1 MNLYQSLLRPLFFK
15 LDAEQAHEAVI
26 ASLKIASTAPWLLR
40 SLVPLMLGARPS
52 APCSV
57 AGIDFPHPI
66 GLAAGMDK
74 NGVALPA
81 WEALGFGFVE
91 VGTITAHA
99 QPGNPKP
106 RLFRFPEQDALI
118 NRLGFNNDGAAV
130 IARRLSLLK
139 EKECWPRIPVG
150 LNIGKSRI
158 TPAAEA
164 AQDYLASYRQ
174 LRGLGD
180 YYVINVSSPNTPG
193 LRDLQAKEALA
204 TIVKTLRDAEG
215 TMSQPLFVKVAPD
228 LAEED
233 LIAIVQLAEEEKLSG
248 LIATNTTLDHHSI
261 PSDYDQTGGLS
272 GAPLRVRS
280 LQALKVIRAH
290 TQLPIIAS
298 GGINNAQVASERL
311 EAGASLLQIYTAFVY
326 QGPMILRKLE
336 PVLTSFCNEGRSH
349 RQPAT

>member
-1 MNLYQSLLRPLFFK
+1 VNLYRSIFRPLFFQ
-15 LDAEQAHEAVI
+15 LDAERAHEIVI
-26 ASLKIASTAPWLLR
+26 ESLKISSAIPWLLQ
-40 SLVPLMLGARPS
+40 PLTDLICGARPS
-52 APCSV
+52 APCCV
-57 AGIDFPHPI
+57 AGINFPHPI

-74 NGVALPA
+74 NGVALLA

-106 RLFRFPEQDALI
+106 RLFRFPEQEALI
-118 NRLGFNNDGAAV
+118 NRLGFNNEGAATV
-130 IARRLSLLK
+130 ARRLILLK
-139 EKECWPRIPVG
+139 EKGRWPRIPIG
-150 LNIGKSRI
+150 INIGKSRI
-158 TPAAEA
+158 TPTEEA
-164 AQDYLASYRQ
+164 AQDYLTSYQQ

-204 TIVKTLRDAEG
+204 KIVKTLRDAAIAE
-215 TMSQPLFVKVAPD
+215 PLFVKVAPD

-261 PSDYDQTGGLS
+261 PSSLDQIGGLS
-272 GAPLRVRS
+272 GSPLRARS
-280 LQALKVIRAH
+280 LQALKTIRTQ

-298 GGINNAQVASERL
+298 GGITDASSASERFA
-311 EAGASLLQIYTAFVY
+311 AGASLLQIYTAFIY
-326 QGPMILRKLE
+326 QGPEIIRKLICS
-336 PVLTSFCNEGRSH
+336 L
-349 RQPAT
+349 Q